1 MDERT
6 KENLAI
12 AIAAGAMTAI
22 VTFLTF
28 HYIRPAIKANI
39 KK

>member
-12 AIAAGAMTAI
+12 AIAAGFATFIITYLTAQ
-22 VTFLTF
+22 
-28 HYIRPAIKANI
+28 YITPGLKKVIK
-39 KK
+39 